1 LCGIRQNPA
10 AAVASPKFFIGI
22 KRDGDLFDPHRLV
35 VPPILHT
42 VKRIV
47 ALGAKPHDSVKLVGL
62 APPLDD

>member
-1 LCGIRQNPA
+1 LCGIRQNRTA
-10 AAVASPKFFIGI
+10 TLASAKFFIGV
-22 KRDGDLFDPHRLV
+22 KRSGDLFDLHRLV

-47 ALGAKPHDSVKLVGL
+47 ALSAKPHHSVKLVGF